1 MTRSD
6 VNGREQS
13 EVIDNSN
20 TWASSATGVS
30 TSAVTLTMPAQAGYT
45 ACITGVTV
53 TAVHATATVESLFKI
68 TGLTTFAAGTGEL
81 DYQFVQSNTLGG
93 LLDLDFSNPIPASGQ
108 NVAIVFNLALI
119 AGGGTVSIAAQGF
132 YR

>member
-1 MTRSD
+1 MKSD

-20 TWASSATGVS
+20 TWAMSATGVS
-30 TSAVTLTMPAQAGYT
+30 TSAVTLTMPAVAGLT

-53 TAVHATATVESLFKI
+53 TSIHATATVESLFKI
-68 TGLTTFAAGTGEL
+68 TGLTTFQGGGEL
-81 DYQFVQSNTLGG
+81 DYQFVQSNTFGG
-93 LLDLDFSNPIPASGQ
+93 LLDLDFSNPIPASAQ

-132 YR
+132 YRR